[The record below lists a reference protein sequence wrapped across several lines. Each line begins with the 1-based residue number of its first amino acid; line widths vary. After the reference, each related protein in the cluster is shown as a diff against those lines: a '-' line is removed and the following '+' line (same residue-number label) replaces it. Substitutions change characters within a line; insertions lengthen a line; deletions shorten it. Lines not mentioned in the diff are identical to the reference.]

1 MQCKETEVS
10 ILGAGLQNDCKLT
23 FGNQV
28 VKLRLLFENEFHF
41 KTVHFE
47 IPSQRWETALHKAV
61 ADFCYEYDSPED
73 LAIVYYGGHA
83 YTGTETNHF
92 KLAA

>member
-1 MQCKETEVS
+1 M
-10 ILGAGLQNDCKLT
+10 D
-23 FGNQV
+23 
-28 VKLRLLFENEFHF
+28 KLRLLFERDFNF
-41 KTVHFE
+41 KTDHFE
-47 IPSQRWETALHKAV
+47 IPSERWETALHKKV

-83 YTGTETNHF
+83 YEGRQTGHF

>member
-1 MQCKETEVS
+1 M
-10 ILGAGLQNDCKLT
+10 D
-23 FGNQV
+23 
-28 VKLRLLFENEFHF
+28 KLRQLFAKEFNF
-41 KTVHFE
+41 KTVYFE
-47 IPSQRWETALHKAV
+47 VPSQRWETALHKAV

-83 YTGTETNHF
+83 YEGRETKHF